1 MSIETAHQLGV
12 DRYNVRKPDRVR
24 VLLNT
29 RLRASGHAD
38 SAVDVRNI
46 SARGFMAD
54 SERGMPIGSDVML
67 YLPGI
72 GWSLASVRWSVGNRF
87 GGRFSDSIDLRTF
100 WRANPPRQLAPLD
113 EVRRTG

>member
-24 VLLNT
+24 VLLAT
-29 RLRASGHAD
+29 QLRVSGRPD
-38 SAVDVRNI
+38 IAVEVHNI

-54 SERGMPIGSDVML
+54 APLGMPIGSDVML

-100 WRANPPRQLAPLD
+100 WRANPPRQVAAPD
-113 EVRRTG
+113 EMRCTG

>member
-24 VLLNT
+24 VLLAT
-29 RLRASGHAD
+29 RMRVSGCPD
-38 SAVDVRNI
+38 IAVEVRNI

-54 SERGMPIGSDVML
+54 APLGMAIGSDVML

-100 WRANPPRQLAPLD
+100 WRANPPRQVAAPD
-113 EVRRTG
+113 ELRCTG

>member
-24 VLLNT
+24 VLLAT
-29 RLRASGHAD
+29 QLRVSGRPD
-38 SAVDVRNI
+38 IAVEVHNI

-54 SERGMPIGSDVML
+54 APLGMPIGSDVML

-100 WRANPPRQLAPLD
+100 WRANPPRQVAAPD
-113 EVRRTG
+113 EMRRTG

>member
-12 DRYNVRKPDRVR
+12 DRYNVRKADRVR
-24 VLLNT
+24 VLLAT
-29 RLRASGHAD
+29 RMRVSGRPD
-38 SAVDVRNI
+38 IAVDVRNI

-54 SERGMPIGSDVML
+54 SELSMAIGSDVML

-87 GGRFSDSIDLRTF
+87 GARFSDSIDLRTF
-100 WRANPPRQLAPLD
+100 WRSNPPRQLPPVD
-113 EVRRTG
+113 EVRLTA

>member
-1 MSIETAHQLGV
+1 MSIGTAHQLGV

-24 VLLNT
+24 VLLAT
-29 RLRASGHAD
+29 RMRVSGRPD
-38 SAVDVRNI
+38 IAVEVRNI

-54 SERGMPIGSDVML
+54 APLGMVIGSDVML

-100 WRANPPRQLAPLD
+100 WRANPPRPVAIPD
-113 EVRRTG
+113 EMRRTG

>member
-24 VLLNT
+24 VLLAT
-29 RLRASGHAD
+29 QMRVAGRPD
-38 SAVDVRNI
+38 IAVDVRNI

-54 SERGMPIGSDVML
+54 APLGMVIGSDVML

-100 WRANPPRQLAPLD
+100 WRANPPRLVAATD
-113 EVRRTG
+113 EMRRTG

>member
-1 MSIETAHQLGV
+1 MTIETAHQLGV

-24 VLLNT
+24 LLLST
-29 RLRASGHAD
+29 QLRVSGQPD
-38 SAVDVRNI
+38 IAVDVRNI

-54 SERGMPIGSDVML
+54 AEHGMAIGSDVML

-72 GWSLASVRWSVGNRF
+72 GWSLASIRWSVGGRF

-100 WRANPPRQLAPLD
+100 WRANPPKQLAPIG
-113 EVRRTG
+113 EERRAG